1 MDRTLQSSLQHASCQ
16 GCSTSALGSKRTL
29 QQLYPQAPV
38 RRYQQR
44 RKGSLQFQAAMGIG
58 FHNESGSSSS
68 SLQEQSQIVIPK
80 SAYGLSTRQMAAMGI
95 TDPDVVQRTGP
106 QDPVR
111 TWHIR
116 HLCVSGGLTV
126 TVTVSD
132 ELDDG
137 KNGSRSGHGVH
148 RGL

>member
-1 MDRTLQSSLQHASCQ
+1 MDRVLQSSLQHGSCQ
-16 GCSTSALGSKRTL
+16 SCSTSSLGSKTSL

-38 RRYQQR
+38 RRNQQR
-44 RKGSLQFQAAMGIG
+44 RKGSLQCQAAMGIG
-58 FHNESGSSSS
+58 FHRESGSSSS

-106 QDPVR
+106 QHPVR
-111 TWHIR
+111 AWHKR
-116 HLCVSGGLTV
+116 HLPVNNGLTV
-126 TVTVSD
+126 ILGK
-132 ELDDG
+132 LDDG
-137 KNGSRSGHGVH
+137 VAGSECDRAVH